1 MIANGIMIGL
11 HPEQIRDMLT
21 KDTWLVFRGWQDAH
35 APDDGDAG
43 IMDAD
48 QYRKLVEQVDGN

>member
-1 MIANGIMIGL
+1 MVANGIMIGL

-21 KDTWLVFRGWQDAH
+21 KDTWIVFKGWQDAH
-35 APDDGDAG
+35 ARDDAEVS
-43 IMDAD
+43 IMDAE

>member
-1 MIANGIMIGL
+1 MIGL

-21 KDTWLVFRGWQDAH
+21 KDTWIVFKGWQDAH
-35 APDDGDAG
+35 ARDDAEVG
-43 IMDAD
+43 IMDAE

>member
-1 MIANGIMIGL
+1 MIANGITIGL

-21 KDTWLVFRGWQDAH
+21 KDTWIVFRGWQDAH

-43 IMDAD
+43 IMDAE